1 MALILCI
8 ETGTDI
14 CSAGLASNGDIIA
27 LREESGRNHAGKL
40 AVFAA
45 ELLKE
50 SGLDP
55 QQLDAV
61 AFAMG
66 PGSYT
71 GLRIGSSFAKGLC
84 YSLGIPLIAIDSLL
98 SMAVIARRKYEQGVL
113 KADNWNTAYLCPM
126 IDARRME
133 VYTSVFDTS
142 LNRLSDVSAEIVT
155 EHSFENFLNGDKE
168 FFIFGSGAEK
178 CCTVLPQGNVK
189 FAEVSPSAAG
199 LARIAEEK
207 LAAGEIADTAYFEP
221 AYLKDFVV
229 TESKKKLF

>member
-14 CSAGLASNGDIIA
+14 CSVGLASNGEIIA

-40 AVFAA
+40 AVFAD

-50 SGLDP
+50 SGFAP

-84 YSLGIPLIAIDSLL
+84 YALGIPLIAIDSLL
-98 SMAVIARRKYEQGVL
+98 SMAVIVRQKYEQGIL
-113 KADNWNTAYLCPM
+113 KAANWNTAFLCPM

-155 EHSFENFLNGDKE
+155 EHSFKEFLNSGKE
-168 FFIFGSGAEK
+168 FFIFGNGAEK
-178 CCTVLPQGNVK
+178 CCAVLPQGSVK
-189 FAEVSPSAAG
+189 FVEASPSAAG
-199 LARIAEEK
+199 LARMAEEK
-207 LAAGEIADTAYFEP
+207 LSAGEIVDTAYFEP